1 MTDYQGRFRSKVVTF
16 VCWRG
21 SDLVKE
27 CLTCLP
33 VLHQQQPVSL
43 MSVSGS
49 VSATA
54 LRADLIVGW
63 HCSLSADVTS
73 GCSSDAGDA
82 SYVLIEDSK

>member
-1 MTDYQGRFRSKVVTF
+1 MPACRSPTTTASIVNVR
-16 VCWRG
+16 V
-21 SDLVKE
+21 
-27 CLTCLP
+27 
-33 VLHQQQPVSL
+33 
-43 MSVSGS
+43 VSGS

-73 GCSSDAGDA
+73 GCSSDAGVP

>member
-1 MTDYQGRFRSKVVTF
+1 
-16 VCWRG
+16 
-21 SDLVKE
+21 
-27 CLTCLP
+27 
-33 VLHQQQPVSL
+33 
-43 MSVSGS
+43 MSVSVS